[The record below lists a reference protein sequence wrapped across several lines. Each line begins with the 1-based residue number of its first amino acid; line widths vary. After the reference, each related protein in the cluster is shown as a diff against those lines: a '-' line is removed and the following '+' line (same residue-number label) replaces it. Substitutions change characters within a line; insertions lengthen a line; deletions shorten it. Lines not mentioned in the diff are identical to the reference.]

1 MNVCL
6 IKPVAMDKP
15 KIEEKSQNKYHL
27 LPKSQQFEIL
37 QRYRESKYPS
47 AHKPMTPEQA
57 EVVDRVEDLFLSE
70 IVNWNLG
77 TEWMRSINANR
88 P

>member
-1 MNVCL
+1 MENT
-6 IKPVAMDKP
+6 
-15 KIEEKSQNKYHL
+15 KIEEKSQNKFHL
-27 LPKSQQFEIL
+27 LPKSQQFDML
-37 QRYRESKYPS
+37 QRYRDSKYPS
-47 AHKPMTPEQA
+47 TRKPMTAEQA
-57 EVVDRVEDLFLSE
+57 ETVERTEELFVSE